1 MDFSLEKRKE
11 LIKEFKV
18 KAIVEKLKAE
28 AIEKEIQDNKSNYT
42 DEELE
47 IFGKL
52 LQEANRDYDKY
63 QETYVKGS
71 LVFGVEE
78 LKQRYK

>member
-11 LIKEFKV
+11 LIKEFKI

-28 AIEKEIQDNKSNYT
+28 AIEKEMKDNKGGYT

-47 IFGKL
+47 IFNKL
-52 LQEANRDYDKY
+52 LQEANKDYDKY
-63 QETYVKGS
+63 HETYVKGN
-71 LVFGVEE
+71 LIFGIEE
-78 LKQRYK
+78 LKQRYE